1 MLLMWTDN
9 LKVGIKEFDYD
20 HKRVVRIINELN
32 SAIQD
37 AAVTGE
43 IEPIEMEIALH
54 RLDNYIRYHC
64 AQEELSMKLTAYPEL
79 EDHKKEHAKLG
90 ALIGDLQKRL
100 QGSTDPKDAAAI
112 SRFIYEWIIDHIL
125 VTDKKYTA
133 HLNAKGVF

>member
-1 MLLMWTDN
+1 
-9 LKVGIKEFDYD
+9 
-20 HKRVVRIINELN
+20 VVRIINELN

-79 EDHKKEHAKLG
+79 EEHIKEHAKLG
-90 ALIGDLQKRL
+90 ALIGDLQDRL
-100 QGSTDPKDAAAI
+100 KGSTDPKDAAEI
-112 SRFIYEWIIDHIL
+112 SRFIFEWIIDHIL
-125 VTDKKYTA
+125 VTDKKYAA